1 MADPKAFPNANPYN
15 QYSPSK
21 GENFQRAHEASYVR
35 DITLRAF
42 EELQMIGN
50 WAEFV
55 AICEEQK
62 RKRGW

>member
-1 MADPKAFPNANPYN
+1 MADPKALPNANPYN

-21 GENFQRAHEASYVR
+21 GDTFQRAHGVSEVR

-42 EELQMIGN
+42 EELEMIRT

-62 RKRGW
+62 ERRGW